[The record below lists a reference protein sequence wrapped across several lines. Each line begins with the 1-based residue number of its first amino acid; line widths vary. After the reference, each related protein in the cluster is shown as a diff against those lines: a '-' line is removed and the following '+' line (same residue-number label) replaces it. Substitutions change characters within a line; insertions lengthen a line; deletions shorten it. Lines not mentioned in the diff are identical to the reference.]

1 VPPFRSSLLFQE
13 SLAELVRT
21 LPARQLLLFWLA
33 IFSTFATIAFI
44 IDVVAGGRLPLVWL
58 ATTALVSGGL
68 AVAITAA
75 SMRRQWLVF
84 AVLTTAY
91 LAYVVAVGRIF
102 VDQEPE
108 MPMGRLAW
116 DAIAAAVAMTIGNAL
131 FMLFMDA
138 TATQHLTARADLAV
152 AHEIHQ
158 GLVPAIDLRI
168 GEHEFYGWSIA
179 VDRWGAIWWIWSG
192 PRIAG
197 LATSPTSRA
206 TASAPASSWRCS
218 RARSGREC

>member
-1 VPPFRSSLLFQE
+1 M
-13 SLAELVRT
+13 RT

-91 LAYVVAVGRIF
+91 LAYVVAW
-102 VDQEPE
+102 
-108 MPMGRLAW
+108 A
-116 DAIAAAVAMTIGNAL
+116 
-131 FMLFMDA
+131 
-138 TATQHLTARADLAV
+138 
-152 AHEIHQ
+152 
-158 GLVPAIDLRI
+158 
-168 GEHEFYGWSIA
+168 
-179 VDRWGAIWWIWSG
+179 
-192 PRIAG
+192 
-197 LATSPTSRA
+197 
-206 TASAPASSWRCS
+206 ASSSTRSPKCQRAAWPGTPS
-218 RARSGREC
+218 RPPSP